1 MEYSIEKNRV
11 VYKDGGREL
20 GQVVFP
26 AVNIGVVK
34 ITHTFVDESLRGQ
47 GIAAGLMQRAAD
59 SLRASGRHAMPQC
72 SYAVKWFEEHPEY
85 ANVLAK

>member
-1 MEYSIEKNRV
+1 MAYVMEKNRV
-11 VYKDGGREL
+11 IYEDGGKEL

-47 GIAAGLMQRAAD
+47 GIAGGLMQRAAD
-59 SLRASGRHAMPQC
+59 SLRESGRHAMPQC
-72 SYAVKWFEEHPEY
+72 SYAVKWFEDHPEY
-85 ANVLAK
+85 ADVLAK